1 MANARRRIDK
11 EKLEAQA
18 KRIDNLHAEFQDD
31 LTVQRNSVMNIRD
44 QVDDLQTTLQAID
57 LSSGDAHTLARGLRN
72 VIGYSFDR
80 KGRLLFTSFGSD
92 NAAGIPGGNHH
103 NVPDCDLNAMALPDW
118 LQ

>member
-1 MANARRRIDK
+1 MRSCGSAHASSRAPCEAARDLRLRTTDC
-11 EKLEAQA
+11 
-18 KRIDNLHAEFQDD
+18 NWAENCQDG
-31 LTVQRNSVMNIRD
+31 RD
-44 QVDDLQTTLQAID
+44 GADDLQTTLQAID